1 MENNHLT
8 YFKVENFKKF
18 ESLEVNDIGQFNL
31 IVGDNNV
38 GKTCLLEALLF
49 DENPNQMISNFYV
62 SLTKRGFKFEIKEIT
77 TKIGNTQTIEKI
89 IPKENYF
96 KKNIIKESTDGLHFR
111 AKVKSEITISINTL
125 PIDTTNEFYAFITK
139 THIST
144 KFSKE
149 DIEIKKNINQ
159 FINIRIEESKKSLPL
174 INDIHWIYDYDL
186 DILNFPL
193 ITFNDST
200 LDKKTVELYN
210 NLDIY
215 GEEALLNTLKIINP
229 ELFKIGFKNEFE
241 DLKDVFV
248 LSFNGEKKQI
258 PLNFLGDGFKRIF
271 YIILKTISL
280 KGKRIMIDEIE
291 IGIHYSKMKDFW
303 VNIFKVCKELDVQLF
318 ATTHSE
324 ECIEAYVEAAKE
336 VNEQNIRLIRLQEN
350 KDKSIKAICYPY
362 NAFEDIAESKTENR

>member
-38 GKTCLLEALLF
+38 GKTCLLEVLLF

-200 LDKKTVELYN
+200 LDKTTIELYN

-215 GEEALLNTLKIINP
+215 GEDALLNTLKIINP
-229 ELFKIGFKNEFE
+229 DLFKIGFKNEFE

-248 LSFNGEKKQI
+248 MSFDGEKKQI

-280 KGKRIMIDEIE
+280 QGKRIMIDEIE
-291 IGIHYSKMKDFW
+291 IGIHHSKMKEFW
-303 VNIFKVCKELDVQLF
+303 INIFKVCKELDVQLF

-350 KDKSIKAICYPY
+350 KDKSIKAICYP
-362 NAFEDIAESKTENR
+362 FESLEYIVESHTEER

>member
-18 ESLEVNDIGQFNL
+18 ESLEINDIGQFNL

-49 DENPNQMISNFYV
+49 DEDANQMISNFYLA
-62 SLTKRGFKFEIKEIT
+62 LTKRGLKFEIKEIT
-77 TKIGNTQTIEKI
+77 TKIGNTETIEKAS
-89 IPKENYF
+89 PKENYF
-96 KKNIIKESTDGLHFR
+96 KKNIIKQDSKELRIFAKTDANL
-111 AKVKSEITISINTL
+111 EISISTFSSTSLAIHNAFANK
-125 PIDTTNEFYAFITK
+125 IDFLINRFNE
-139 THIST
+139 
-144 KFSKE
+144 E
-149 DIEIKKNINQ
+149 IEIKKNINQ
-159 FINIRIEESKKSLPL
+159 FVSISLNKQKNNL
-174 INDIHWIYDYDL
+174 IWIYNYEL
-186 DILNFPL
+186 DIWNFPL
-193 ITFNDST
+193 ITFNDSS
-200 LDKKTVELYN
+200 LDKVTIDLYN
-210 NLDIY
+210 NLDIE
-215 GEEALLNTLKIINP
+215 GEDVLLDTLKIINP

-291 IGIHYSKMKDFW
+291 IGIHHSKMKDFW